1 MQNTYS
7 FTTGVSMFNR
17 ALRAFSE
24 SGFEHDKRTLKELE
38 SCPTIPDGA
47 TVQNTFDEI
56 TLSVKENQI
65 IVSFKANG
73 VNIREGKRWR
83 WSQSDYF
90 EFSKNKFVG

>member
-1 MQNTYS
+1 MPYNT
-7 FTTGVSMFNR
+7 
-17 ALRAFSE
+17 
-24 SGFEHDKRTLKELE
+24 
-38 SCPTIPDGA
+38 DGA

-90 EFSKNKFVG
+90 EFSKNKIRWLKKEKSPLTYETFKISAN